1 MACARGSLSPRLG
14 VAPAPGSS
22 CFASVPLTPPSRP
35 LSGFCP
41 NSPWKLEQFL
51 GVDWNGATWGSSK
64 FGHGQVGNGGLS
76 FRYRHA
82 LYNCIDWLDD
92 GTQHG
97 SSGNRSVLWDWR
109 WQRNEDAMFC
119 KCMSG
124 KGSRGGDA
132 RLEDWRP
139 AWRPEMRL
147 HYEVASMC
155 LANKWSQEH
164 TALDAMSQGQPPP
177 FGLHAICRSIASFG
191 QCEEVVGAERGPTRP
206 GDPPRIGSFACKR
219 AGFSVD
225 RTFDAWTQYG
235 GADLNY
241 MRVCTD
247 YRGGELGGKASMA
260 VLEPKPKP
268 KPKAKP
274 LRPRGWLDFFK

>member
-1 MACARGSLSPRLG
+1 MREFWTEYFHEDKIVTLQSDTGGARASLSPHLG

-22 CFASVPLTPPSRP
+22 YFASVPLTPPSRP

-76 FRYRHA
+76 FRYRHV

-109 WQRNEDAMFC
+109 WQRNEDAIFC

-132 RLEDWRP
+132 RIEDWRP
-139 AWRPEMRL
+139 AWRPETRL
-147 HYEVASMC
+147 HYKVASMC

-206 GDPPRIGSFACKR
+206 GDPPRIGSFACRR

-225 RTFDAWTQYG
+225 RTFDAWTQYC

-247 YRGGELGGKASMA
+247 YRGGESGG
-260 VLEPKPKP
+260 
-268 KPKAKP
+268 
-274 LRPRGWLDFFK
+274 

>member
-1 MACARGSLSPRLG
+1 MSPPRNPSRDTSRARASLSPHLG
-14 VAPAPGSS
+14 VAPTLGSS
-22 CFASVPLTPPSRP
+22 YFASVPLTPPSRP

-76 FRYRHA
+76 FRYRHV

-124 KGSRGGDA
+124 KGNRGGDA
-132 RLEDWRP
+132 RIEDWRP
-139 AWRPEMRL
+139 AWRPETRL
-147 HYEVASMC
+147 HYKVASMC
-155 LANKWSQEH
+155 LANKWSQFCWQQDVLLP
-164 TALDAMSQGQPPP
+164 TSGANL
-177 FGLHAICRSIASFG
+177 
-191 QCEEVVGAERGPTRP
+191 VGEPMCLATTIW
-206 GDPPRIGSFACKR
+206 PPRHLPLDRILRAVRGGGRSR
-219 AGFSVD
+219 AGAHTTG
-225 RTFDAWTQYG
+225 RPTPHR
-235 GADLNY
+235 L
-241 MRVCTD
+241 VC
-247 YRGGELGGKASMA
+247 L
-260 VLEPKPKP
+260 
-268 KPKAKP
+268 
-274 LRPRGWLDFFK
+274 

>member
-22 CFASVPLTPPSRP
+22 CFASVPLTPRPRP

-132 RLEDWRP
+132 RIEDWRP

-164 TALDAMSQGQPPP
+164 TALDAMYQGQPPP

-191 QCEEVVGAERGPTRP
+191 QCKEVVGAERGPTRP
-206 GDPPRIGSFACKR
+206 GDPPRIVSFACKR

-225 RTFDAWTQYG
+225 RTFDAWAQYC

-241 MRVCTD
+241 MRACTD
-247 YRGGELGGKASMA
+247 YRGGESGGKASAA
-260 VLEPKPKP
+260 VLEPKTKTKTKP
-268 KPKAKP
+268 ARSWVFGF
-274 LRPRGWLDFFK
+274 LGL